1 MWRTPF
7 VVQQVPALIS
17 TIHYPTRAERSA
29 DRWVHL
35 IGLSCAGLGGVVL
48 MGLSLGL
55 GSWTQTLAIGAYSL
69 CMLATFVCSAA
80 YNLASPFRQ
89 PLLRR
94 FDHAAIFLMIAG
106 SYTPF
111 TTQRLHGAVAFYM
124 TGLVWL
130 TAICG
135 VLGKLFL
142 PGLSKRVWVGVY
154 LALGWLAIIAVK
166 PLIATVSA
174 ISLGLL
180 LAGGVVY
187 STGILVYIRKKLK
200 FRRAVWHGFVLAAA
214 AAHYVAI
221 LTGVVLAPAR

>member
-1 MWRTPF
+1 
-7 VVQQVPALIS
+7 
-17 TIHYPTRAERSA
+17 
-29 DRWVHL
+29 
-35 IGLSCAGLGGVVL
+35 
-48 MGLSLGL
+48 
-55 GSWTQTLAIGAYSL
+55 
-69 CMLATFVCSAA
+69 MLATFICSAA
-80 YNLASPFRQ
+80 YNLASPVRQ

-111 TTQRLHGAVAFYM
+111 TTQRLHGAIAIFM
-124 TGLVWL
+124 TGLVWF

-135 VLGKLFL
+135 VLGKLCL
-142 PGLSKRVWVGVY
+142 PGLSKRIWVAVY

-174 ISLGLL
+174 ISLVLL
-180 LAGGVVY
+180 LAGGIVY
-187 STGILVYIRKKLK
+187 STGILVYVRKKLK

-214 AAHYVAI
+214 ATHYAAI

>member
-1 MWRTPF
+1 MWSAPIVIQQLPA
-7 VVQQVPALIS
+7 VVYP
-17 TIHYPTRAERSA
+17 THYPTRAERSA

-35 IGLSCAGLGGVVL
+35 IGLSSAGLGGVVL

-111 TTQRLHGAVAFYM
+111 TTQRLHGAVAVYM

-130 TAICG
+130 TAVCG

-142 PGLSKRVWVGVY
+142 PGLSKRIWVGVY

-174 ISLGLL
+174 ISLALL
-180 LAGGVVY
+180 LAGGIVY
-187 STGILVYIRKKLK
+187 STGILVYIRQKLK

-214 AAHYVAI
+214 ATHYVAI
-221 LTGVVLAPAR
+221 LTGVVLAPTR